1 MANLTPT
8 QLATAARSVGLH
20 VTTWSPSD
28 GATRYRFSHDDT
40 DYFACEPLFTALGLG
55 EAVTYWRGYQ
65 EGRMYPD
72 GSYVASRRTMPTPA
86 LERLLSDVEAAS

>member
-20 VTTWSPSD
+20 VTTWSPGD

-40 DYFACEPLFTALGLG
+40 DYFACYPLFTALGLG
-55 EAVTYWRGYQ
+55 EAVTYFYGYMA
-65 EGRMYPD
+65 GRD
-72 GSYVASRRTMPTPA
+72 NVLRQRTMPTPA
-86 LERLLSDVEAAS
+86 LERLKEAEV